1 MAKKTTKPTGSA
13 NKPPKKGAMAQDPK
27 EKPTGLKRVSAG
39 IYRDSKGNLVTSQ
52 GKPLPGR
59 GRDKD
64 KDKDKD
70 KKPKPPPVAGPPAP
84 PTQEELAEQTFRQGT
99 DAYTDITGQFKEF
112 DPYQM
117 QQKYEPGF
125 TQEMDRARQN
135 VLSQFERRNAEQ
147 FGRERQSTQQ
157 AIVERGLDPNSPAAQ
172 AMMRDL
178 NDREDR
184 ARQEAANAAE
194 QAAYGVQQQAFGQ
207 AGQLANMP
215 FEQFQAIQGPLMS
228 GLSGQQ
234 ATELAAQQQGYDIK
248 KLQEAARLQ
257 KAAGR
262 GGGGG
267 GYDQAAADR
276 RFAELV
282 IGQYPQG
289 QGGQQQPSTGQ
300 SIATGITQGGALAVA
315 NRRVG

>member
-27 EKPTGLKRVSAG
+27 EKPTGLKRVSPG

-117 QQKYEPGF
+117 EQKYEMGF

-194 QAAYGVQQQAFGQ
+194 QAAYGVNAQAFGQ
-207 AGQLANMP
+207 SYKTALSPA
-215 FEQFQAIQGPLMS
+215 EYFQAIQGPLMS

-248 KLQEAARLQ
+248 KLQEAARLNKQ
-257 KAAGR
+257 NR

>member
-1 MAKKTTKPTGSA
+1 MGKKTPKPTSNA
-13 NKPPKKGAMAQDPK
+13 NKPPKRGAMAQDP
-27 EKPTGLKRVSAG
+27 EDKPKGLTRLSPG
-39 IYRDSKGNLVTSQ
+39 IYRDAKGNLVTSQ

-64 KDKDKD
+64 KEKD

-84 PTQEELAEQTFRQGT
+84 PTQEELAEQAFRQGT
-99 DAYTDITGQFKEF
+99 EAYTDITGQFKEF

-194 QAAYGVQQQAFGQ
+194 QAAYGVQQQTFGQ

-215 FEQFQAIQGPLMS
+215 FEQYQAIQGPLMS
-228 GLSGQQ
+228 GLSTQQ
-234 ATELAAQQQGYDIK
+234 AMQLAQQQQGFDLK

-257 KAAGR
+257 KQA
-262 GGGGG
+262 GGGG
-267 GYDQAAADR
+267 GYDTSAADR
-276 RFAELV
+276 RFAELI

-289 QGGQQQPSTGQ
+289 QGGQQQPTTGQ
-300 SIATGITQGGALAVA
+300 SLGQGLAQGGMLATI
-315 NRRVG
+315 NRR

>member
-1 MAKKTTKPTGSA
+1 MAKKTTKPTTNA
-13 NKPPKKGAMAQDPK
+13 NKSPSKGAMAQDPK
-27 EKPTGLKRVSAG
+27 DKPKGLTRVSPG
-39 IYRDSKGNLVTSQ
+39 VYRDSKGNLVTSQ

-64 KDKDKD
+64 KEKDKD

-84 PTQEELAEQTFRQGT
+84 PTPEQLAEQTFRQGT
-99 DAYTDITGQFKEF
+99 EAYTDITGQFKEF

-184 ARQEAANAAE
+184 ARQEAASAAE
-194 QAAYGVQQQAFGQ
+194 QAAYSVQQQAFGQ

-215 FEQFQAIQGPLMS
+215 FEQYQAIQGPLMS
-228 GLSGQQ
+228 GLSTQQ
-234 ATELAAQQQGYDIK
+234 AMQLAQQQQGFDIA
-248 KLQEAARLQ
+248 KLREAARLQ
-257 KAAGR
+257 KSV

-267 GYDQAAADR
+267 GYNSSAAEQQLAQY
-276 RFAELV
+276 
-282 IGQYPQG
+282 IMNQYGQQ

-300 SIATGITQGGALAVA
+300 SIAQGIAQGGALAVA
-315 NRRVG
+315 NRR

>member
-27 EKPTGLKRVSAG
+27 EKPKGLTRVSPG
-39 IYRDSKGNLVTSQ
+39 VYRDTKGNLVTSG

-64 KDKDKD
+64 KDK
-70 KKPKPPPVAGPPAP
+70 KPKPTPPLAP
-84 PTQEELAEQTFRQGT
+84 GAPLTPEQIAEQSLRQGAE
-99 DAYTDITGQFKEF
+99 AYTDITGQFKEF

-117 QQKYEPGF
+117 QQKYQMGF
-125 TQEMDRARQN
+125 TEEMDRARQN

-194 QAAYGVQQQAFGQ
+194 QAAYSVQQQAFGQ

-215 FEQFQAIQGPLMS
+215 FEQYQAIQGPLMS

-234 ATELAAQQQGYDIK
+234 ATQLAEQQQGYDIK
-248 KLQEAARLQ
+248 KLQEAARLNKQ
-257 KAAGR
+257 NR

-267 GYDQAAADR
+267 SQDANAYANYVANMY
-276 RFAELV
+276 
-282 IGQYPQG
+282 GQS
-289 QGGQQQPSTGQ
+289 QQPQQSAGQ
-300 SIATGITQGGALAVA
+300 SIATGIAQGTTLGIV
-315 NRRVG
+315 NRR

>member
-27 EKPTGLKRVSAG
+27 DKPKGLTRLSPGV
-39 IYRDSKGNLVTSQ
+39 YRDPKGNLVTSG

-59 GRDKD
+59 GRD

-99 DAYTDITGQFKEF
+99 EAYTDITDQFKEF

-125 TQEMDRARQN
+125 TQEMDRERQR

-215 FEQFQAIQGPLMS
+215 FEQYQAIQGPLMS
-228 GLSGQQ
+228 GLSTQQ
-234 ATELAAQQQGYDIK
+234 ATQLAEQQQGYDIK
-248 KLQEAARLQ
+248 KLQEAARLNKQ
-257 KAAGR
+257 NR
-262 GGGGG
+262 GGGGQSQDG
-267 GYDQAAADR
+267 NAYANYVASMY
-276 RFAELV
+276 
-282 IGQYPQG
+282 GQP
-289 QGGQQQPSTGQ
+289 QQPQQSTGQ
-300 SIATGITQGGALAVA
+300 AVATGIAQGTTLGIV
-315 NRRVG
+315 NRR